1 MRKKW
6 IAAAVTMWA
15 VGALFIGSGGVGKVS
30 DWTQTVKAAKQSEST
45 QTEIDT
51 ANKKRDEL
59 QKEKAD
65 LQKTINSTENKKD
78 NVLEYISTLDGKL
91 EKLTKKMKSNEEEID
106 VVEADIDTLK
116 TQEAEVTAKMNSQY
130 ETMKARIKYMYEDGN
145 TGYLELLVGST
156 SLSEMYNHLEYI
168 SKISEYDQKMYGEYE
183 KTQKTLAE
191 TQEKK
196 ESKKEELEAT
206 KENLSF
212 EKQSINELIGKK
224 KSQLSTYNKLLSD
237 SESSISSYDAKIQAQ
252 ENQVESLLAR
262 QRKEIA
268 AEEVAAARQQKS
280 SNDGGSQVS
289 QSNQKNTSQTAN
301 NTVSTSGYLWPLAS
315 AGRISCGF
323 GPRSAPTKGA
333 STYHKGIDIATPTGT
348 VVRAAKE
355 GKVVT
360 ATYSSSAG
368 NYVAIYHGNG
378 VYTYYMHNSALRV
391 SVGDQVSRGQTIALS
406 GSTGISTGPHLHFAV
421 FAGGSYVNPL
431 NYVSR

>member
-15 VGALFIGSGGVGKVS
+15 AGALFIGSGGVNKLS
-30 DWTQTVKAAKQSEST
+30 DLTQTVEAAKQSEST
-45 QTEIDT
+45 QTEIDA
-51 ANKKRDEL
+51 ANKKREEL
-59 QKEKAD
+59 QKEKED
-65 LQKTINSTENKKD
+65 LQKTIDSTENKKD
-78 NVLEYISTLDGKL
+78 DVLEYISTLDSKL

-106 VVEADIDTLK
+106 VVEADIDALK

-145 TGYLELLVGST
+145 AGYLELLVGST

-183 KTQKTLAE
+183 KTQKTLAK

-237 SESSISSYDAKIQAQ
+237 SESSISSYDAKIQEQ

-268 AEEVAAARQQKS
+268 AEEAANSQQKS
-280 SNDGGSQVS
+280 SNNNSS
-289 QSNQKNTSQTAN
+289 QSSQPDQGSTSQPTN
-301 NTVSTSGYLWPLAS
+301 NTVSTSGFLWPLAS
-315 AGRISCGF
+315 SGRISCGF